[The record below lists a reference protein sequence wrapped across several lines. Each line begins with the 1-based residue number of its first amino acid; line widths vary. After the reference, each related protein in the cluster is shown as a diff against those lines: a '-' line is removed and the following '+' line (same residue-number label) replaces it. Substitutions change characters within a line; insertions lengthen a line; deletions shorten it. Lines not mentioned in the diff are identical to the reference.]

1 MKKTIKIDVL
11 ENWLQQ
17 QINETNARLEENL
30 KRKNTLMIVD
40 LESYLKALAD
50 IDVFVQKAK
59 QQ

>member
-59 QQ
+59 Q